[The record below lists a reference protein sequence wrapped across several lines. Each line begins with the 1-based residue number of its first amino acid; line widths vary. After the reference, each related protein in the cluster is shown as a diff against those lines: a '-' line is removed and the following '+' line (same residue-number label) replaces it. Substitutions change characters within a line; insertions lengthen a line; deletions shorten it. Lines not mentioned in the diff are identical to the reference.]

1 MSREEAHRRTAA
13 RRRRA
18 PSGPPAIQ
26 REPEDGARPLPPL
39 STARTDR
46 TTGVI
51 SVRGRLDRI
60 GAEAL
65 CRTVTGLRRLG
76 HRQVVVRL
84 DTATVADDAR
94 ALLADLAR
102 RMPAGER
109 LVLR

>member
-1 MSREEAHRRTAA
+1 MSREEAHRRTPA
-13 RRRRA
+13 RRRRT
-18 PSGPPAIQ
+18 PSGPPAPQ
-26 REPEDGARPLPPL
+26 RAPGDDARPLPPL

-76 HRQVVVRL
+76 HRRVVVRL
-84 DTATVADDAR
+84 DSATVAHDAR

>member
-1 MSREEAHRRTAA
+1 MSREEAHRRTPA
-13 RRRRA
+13 RRRRT
-18 PSGPPAIQ
+18 PSGPPRPTRA
-26 REPEDGARPLPPL
+26 PEDEARPLPPL

-46 TTGVI
+46 TAGVI
-51 SVRGRLDRI
+51 RVRGRLDLI

-65 CRTVTGLRRLG
+65 CRTVTGLLRLG

-84 DTATVADDAR
+84 DSATVADDAR